1 MWRLSQVMWK
11 WSLLSLCSGRKWCGI
26 FEVFWYLWNDVC
38 WPCYKPSYPLQ
49 ETRCWAALV
58 LCWWLSAPIRIDTQT
73 PTSGQRPPWPWLSSC
88 WSGMFLDIHIQKISI
103 HMFLESLV
111 KKKITLKIGVQ
122 AFQIFKFINTLYL
135 SMTIIFILSKV
146 SLTTNNQV
154 WSFAIQKYPFLSVAV
169 CLFSS
174 SEFCESNLQLLFTVL
189 EKSPYPTIRAN
200 TIIALG
206 DLTVRFPNLI
216 EPWTPHMYARSVSNC
231 IIMWFVVLNAVLP
244 VSLLIYLLVYGFTL

>member
-1 MWRLSQVMWK
+1 MLGSIGP
-11 WSLLSLCSGRKWCGI
+11 LL
-26 FEVFWYLWNDVC
+26 VTVC
-38 WPCYKPSYPLQ
+38 TNQNRYSDPHLRS
-49 ETRCWAALV
+49 AATLALAKFMLV
-58 LCWWLSAPIRIDTQT
+58 RYVPGHMYTKNLY
-73 PTSGQRPPWPWLSSC
+73 SC
-88 WSGMFLDIHIQKISI
+88 ILRNEII
-103 HMFLESLV
+103 LSLV
-111 KKKITLKIGVQ
+111 KKKITLKKGVQ

-135 SMTIIFILSKV
+135 SMTIVCILSKV
-146 SLTTNNQV
+146 SLTTSNQV
-154 WSFAIQKYPFLSVAV
+154 WSFAIQKYPFLSVVV

-231 IIMWFVVLNAVLP
+231 LLHNHVICFLTAV
-244 VSLLIYLLVYGFTL
+244 

>member
-1 MWRLSQVMWK
+1 MGSIGP
-11 WSLLSLCSGRKWCGI
+11 LLVTVCTNQNRYSDPHLRSAATLALAKFMLVRYVPGHMYTKNLYSCILRNEII
-26 FEVFWYLWNDVC
+26 FIF
-38 WPCYKPSYPLQ
+38 S
-49 ETRCWAALV
+49 
-58 LCWWLSAPIRIDTQT
+58 
-73 PTSGQRPPWPWLSSC
+73 
-88 WSGMFLDIHIQKISI
+88 
-103 HMFLESLV
+103 
-111 KKKITLKIGVQ
+111 KKKITLYKKGLQ

-135 SMTIIFILSKV
+135 SMTIVCILSKV

-231 IIMWFVVLNAVLP
+231 
-244 VSLLIYLLVYGFTL
+244 LLHNHVICSTQCSVTC

>member
-11 WSLLSLCSGRKWCGI
+11 WSLLSLCSGKKWCRV

-88 WSGMFLDIHIQKISI
+88 WSGMFLDICIPKISI
-103 HMFLESLV
+103 HVYLEMKSYLSLV
-111 KKKITLKIGVQ
+111 KKKITLYKKGLQ

-135 SMTIIFILSKV
+135 SMTIVCILSKV
-146 SLTTNNQV
+146 SLTTNNNQV
-154 WSFAIQKYPFLSVAV
+154 WSFAIQKYPFLSVVVYFPAQSSV
-169 CLFSS
+169 RVTFSCCSLFWRNRLTPQY
-174 SEFCESNLQLLFTVL
+174 E
-189 EKSPYPTIRAN
+189 PTQ
-200 TIIALG
+200 
-206 DLTVRFPNLI
+206 
-216 EPWTPHMYARSVSNC
+216 
-231 IIMWFVVLNAVLP
+231 
-244 VSLLIYLLVYGFTL
+244 SLLLGILRSDSPT